1 MSCPPLRART
11 FGSDAESVL
20 SGTPAF
26 DRTAG
31 SIPAMCKHVGEV
43 DGAGENTYRLER
55 TIPTA

>member
-1 MSCPPLRART
+1 
-11 FGSDAESVL
+11 VL

-43 DGAGENTYRLER
+43 NGVGENTYRLER

>member
-1 MSCPPLRART
+1 MSCPLLRART
-11 FGSDAESVL
+11 FGSDAKSVL

-43 DGAGENTYRLER
+43 DGVGGNTYRLDR